1 MRNKQTWR
9 SRVEWIAAAVL
20 LVIAALLLW
29 AARKVPGFAEWY
41 SKTIYPLLVSVIG
54 GFYGLVPVS
63 VVELFLYGLLPFLAI
78 PVAFT
83 VIGFGVGLIKR
94 VIG

>member
-1 MRNKQTWR
+1 MTPIVAASAATLWSELSTVFTQLITWTGD
-9 SRVEWIAAAVL
+9 VL
-20 LVIAALLLW
+20 TAITSGAMA
-29 AARKVPGFAEWY
+29 
-41 SKTIYPLLVSVIG
+41 
-54 GFYGLVPVS
+54 
-63 VVELFLYGLLPFLAI
+63 GLLPFLAI

>member
-1 MRNKQTWR
+1 MIVAT
-9 SRVEWIAAAVL
+9 AASLWSELSTVFTALIGWTGDVLTAVTSGSM
-20 LVIAALLLW
+20 A
-29 AARKVPGFAEWY
+29 
-41 SKTIYPLLVSVIG
+41 
-54 GFYGLVPVS
+54 
-63 VVELFLYGLLPFLAI
+63 GLLPFLAI

>member
-1 MRNKQTWR
+1 MDPIIVAQAGT
-9 SRVEWIAAAVL
+9 S
-20 LVIAALLLW
+20 LW
-29 AARKVPGFAEWY
+29 AQLSTVFTQLITWTGEVLTAITSGSMA
-41 SKTIYPLLVSVIG
+41 
-54 GFYGLVPVS
+54 
-63 VVELFLYGLLPFLAI
+63 GLLPFLAI

>member
-1 MRNKQTWR
+1 MD
-9 SRVEWIAAAVL
+9 
-20 LVIAALLLW
+20 VIATTTSLW
-29 AARKVPGFAEWY
+29 SQLSTVFTQLITWTGEVLTAITSGTM
-41 SKTIYPLLVSVIG
+41 S
-54 GFYGLVPVS
+54 
-63 VVELFLYGLLPFLAI
+63 GLLPFLAI

>member
-1 MRNKQTWR
+1 MIVATATSLW
-9 SRVEWIAAAVL
+9 SELSTVFTALIGWTGDVLTAVTSGSM
-20 LVIAALLLW
+20 A
-29 AARKVPGFAEWY
+29 
-41 SKTIYPLLVSVIG
+41 
-54 GFYGLVPVS
+54 
-63 VVELFLYGLLPFLAI
+63 GLLPFLAI

>member
-1 MRNKQTWR
+1 MIGVLATVPTLWSELSTVFTQLVTWTG
-9 SRVEWIAAAVL
+9 EVL
-20 LVIAALLLW
+20 TAITSGSMA
-29 AARKVPGFAEWY
+29 
-41 SKTIYPLLVSVIG
+41 
-54 GFYGLVPVS
+54 
-63 VVELFLYGLLPFLAI
+63 GLLPFLAI

>member
-1 MRNKQTWR
+1 MDPIIVAQAGTSLWSQLSTVFTQLITWTG
-9 SRVEWIAAAVL
+9 EVL
-20 LVIAALLLW
+20 TAITSGSMA
-29 AARKVPGFAEWY
+29 
-41 SKTIYPLLVSVIG
+41 
-54 GFYGLVPVS
+54 
-63 VVELFLYGLLPFLAI
+63 GLLPFLAI

>member
-1 MRNKQTWR
+1 MPISILAET
-9 SRVEWIAAAVL
+9 APT
-20 LVIAALLLW
+20 LW
-29 AARKVPGFAEWY
+29 SE
-41 SKTIYPLLVSVIG
+41 L
-54 GFYGLVPVS
+54 S
-63 VVELFLYGLLPFLAI
+63 VVFTALIAWVGQVLTAITSGSMAGLLPFLAI

>member
-1 MRNKQTWR
+1 MDPIIVAQA
-9 SRVEWIAAAVL
+9 SSS
-20 LVIAALLLW
+20 LW
-29 AARKVPGFAEWY
+29 AQLSTVFTQLITWTGEVLTAITSGSMA
-41 SKTIYPLLVSVIG
+41 
-54 GFYGLVPVS
+54 
-63 VVELFLYGLLPFLAI
+63 GLLPFLAI

>member
-1 MRNKQTWR
+1 MLVTAT
-9 SRVEWIAAAVL
+9 AATLWSELSTVFTALIGWTGEVL
-20 LVIAALLLW
+20 TAITSGSMA
-29 AARKVPGFAEWY
+29 
-41 SKTIYPLLVSVIG
+41 
-54 GFYGLVPVS
+54 
-63 VVELFLYGLLPFLAI
+63 GLLPFLAV

>member
-1 MRNKQTWR
+1 MDVVATTTTLWSQLSTVFTQLITWTG
-9 SRVEWIAAAVL
+9 EVL
-20 LVIAALLLW
+20 TAITS
-29 AARKVPGFAEWY
+29 G
-41 SKTIYPLLVSVIG
+41 SMS
-54 GFYGLVPVS
+54 
-63 VVELFLYGLLPFLAI
+63 GLLPFLAV

>member
-1 MRNKQTWR
+1 MD
-9 SRVEWIAAAVL
+9 
-20 LVIAALLLW
+20 VIATTASLW
-29 AARKVPGFAEWY
+29 SQLSTVFTQLITWTGEVLTAITSG
-41 SKTIYPLLVSVIG
+41 SMS
-54 GFYGLVPVS
+54 
-63 VVELFLYGLLPFLAI
+63 GLLPFLAI

>member
-1 MRNKQTWR
+1 MDVVATTTSLWSQLSTVFTQLITWTG
-9 SRVEWIAAAVL
+9 EVL
-20 LVIAALLLW
+20 TAITS
-29 AARKVPGFAEWY
+29 G
-41 SKTIYPLLVSVIG
+41 SMS
-54 GFYGLVPVS
+54 
-63 VVELFLYGLLPFLAI
+63 GLLPFLAV

>member
-1 MRNKQTWR
+1 MPIVVG
-9 SRVEWIAAAVL
+9 SAASLWSELSTVFTALIGWTGDVLTAVTSGSM
-20 LVIAALLLW
+20 A
-29 AARKVPGFAEWY
+29 
-41 SKTIYPLLVSVIG
+41 
-54 GFYGLVPVS
+54 
-63 VVELFLYGLLPFLAI
+63 GLLPFLAI